1 MATVSFSTS
10 CTVVWS
16 KVPSVV
22 TGIAVLR
29 DNAPCND
36 VVAPYNDVA
45 APFEVAAPCDVAR
58 SVPAP
63 GISCL
68 LTLVVSSIGTKPAE
82 SEPCQPC
89 VERPAADLA
98 SWGSPLSSHLSSF
111 SVIITQHE
119 EQREL

>member
-36 VVAPYNDVA
+36 VA

-58 SVPAP
+58 SVPVP

-98 SWGSPLSSHLSSF
+98 S
-111 SVIITQHE
+111 
-119 EQREL
+119 